1 MPANL
6 PPQYFE
12 VEKKYREAKSE
23 AEKLQALE
31 EMLRAIPKHKGT
43 EKLQAEIKQ
52 KISRLRKG
60 LQREKLR
67 KGSTFNPFYIEKAGA
82 TQIAIIGPPNSGK
95 STLLATLTNAS
106 PQIADYPFT
115 TYRPLPG
122 MMDYENIQIQ
132 LIDFPP
138 ISEKEL
144 EGNFASVLYR
154 VRACVLVVD
163 IKSATLLEEIENVRN
178 KLGKHR
184 ISLGKEVPGW
194 HNLQTLLLCNK
205 VENPEDQEI
214 LSLIEELWREEFTI
228 WGTSLKNINEKKK
241 GELKKRIF
249 EIAGIIRVYSKP
261 PNRPPDMSRPFV
273 LLKGQTVM
281 DLAELI
287 HKEIASSTRG
297 ARVWG
302 SAKFEGQ
309 YVPTDYQLEDG
320 DVVEIHTH

>member
-12 VEKKYREAKSE
+12 VEKRYREAKSE
-23 AEKLQALE
+23 AEKLWALE
-31 EMLRAIPKHKGT
+31 EMLRTIPKHKGT

-52 KISRLRKG
+52 KISRLRKS
-60 LQREKLR
+60 LQRDKPK
-67 KGSTFNPFYIEKAGA
+67 KGSVFNPFYIEKAGA

-115 TYRPLPG
+115 TYKPLPG

-138 ISEKEL
+138 VAEKEI
-144 EGNFASVLYR
+144 EGNFASALRR
-154 VRACVLVVD
+154 VRSCIVVVD
-163 IKSATLLEEIENVRN
+163 IKSSRLLEEIENIRS
-178 KLGKHR
+178 KLEKHR
-184 ISLGKEVPGW
+184 ISLGKETPEA
-194 HNLQTLLLCNK
+194 HSLQALLLCNK
-205 VENPEDQEI
+205 VETPQDWETFY
-214 LSLIEELWREEFTI
+214 LIEELWKGELPV
-228 WGTSLKNINEKKK
+228 WGVTLKNIKDHEKE
-241 GELKKRIF
+241 ELKKRIF

-261 PNRPPDMSRPFV
+261 PNRPPDMSRPFI
-273 LLKGQTVM
+273 LFRGQTVM

-287 HKEIASSTRG
+287 HKEMANSTRG

-302 SAKFEGQ
+302 SPKFEGQ
-309 YVPTDYQLEDG
+309 YVPVDYQLEDG
-320 DVVEIHTH
+320 DIVEIHTH